1 MVRADAREAGHY
13 LSRERM
19 AAAGDERTDFES
31 AIAML
36 QPYVS
41 SGRFKPFDGATELS
55 PECARS
61 LRGAIRRA
69 TRCM

>member
-1 MVRADAREAGHY
+1 
-13 LSRERM
+13 M